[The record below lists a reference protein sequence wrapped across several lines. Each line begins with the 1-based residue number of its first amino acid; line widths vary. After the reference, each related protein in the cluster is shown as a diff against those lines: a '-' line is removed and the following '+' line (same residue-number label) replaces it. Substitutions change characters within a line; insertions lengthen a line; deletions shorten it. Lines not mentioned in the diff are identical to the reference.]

1 MTSDLLKDFE
11 TYFAQQGAL
20 GKYKCSFDGAKDS
33 PSDLIMITEY
43 IGSPVVSQIEGAVRS
58 IQILVR
64 DKQDN
69 TEKARA
75 KAHELFRTLKTE
87 DGVVQ
92 LTPFRWGVVT
102 LRQAPFKV
110 RTDTSNRVYY
120 GFNLAIVTYLD

>member
-11 TYFAQQGAL
+11 TYFREQNLL
-20 GKYKCSFDGAKDS
+20 GKYKCTYDGAQDS
-33 PSDLIMITEY
+33 PSDLIMISEY
-43 IGSPVVSQIEGAVRS
+43 IGSPVVSQIDGAARS
-58 IQILVR
+58 VQILVR

-75 KAHELFRTLKTE
+75 KAHELFRSLKTE
-87 DGVVQ
+87 DSVVQ
-92 LTPFRWGVVT
+92 LTPYRWGVVT
-102 LRQAPFKV
+102 LRQAPFKM